1 MLSLNSKRKFMA
13 IGASLPLILGGGLL
27 LVGLWLA
34 WPPPAYG
41 QNGPYSLVIEGRV
54 TRQGGA
60 PGMLKPVVLTTA
72 LGETLETKTDADG
85 YFTLTGSVEADG
97 GLLEVRSGAV
107 SEISFGQMAVTWAAG
122 GPGEKRLTVNL
133 ITDGKKLWSDAT
145 EPPYP
150 APLPGETIVGDA
162 PPIAPSTAPPVALPT
177 TTPPTATP
185 VPSPEPPE
193 PAGERSAT
201 WVVVALLV
209 GVGLIAGLA
218 LLAGGLLLLRRN
230 K

>member
-13 IGASLPLILGGGLL
+13 IGAGLPLILGGGLL

-60 PGMLKPVVLTTA
+60 PGMLKPVALTTA

-107 SEISFGQMAVTWAAG
+107 ADISFGQMAVTWAAG

-150 APLPGETIVGDA
+150 APLPGETIAGGKTPA
-162 PPIAPSTAPPVALPT
+162 APPVTLPT

-185 VPSPEPPE
+185 VPQPEP